1 MPESPFSALRIPH
14 PQLDSVMSANGDFQ
28 GLPAE
33 PLDAPQRQVTFWM
46 SCMSCFLT
54 QAAFASLCTSLCSCR
69 VSVLCW
75 TLLEAPS
82 ARFDLQGRT
91 CMVVRQ
97 GAYTCRC
104 WRNRPP
110 ELLTLSMWRYA
121 LQVKA
126 AVQEA
131 PHPSAAK
138 PQGNG
143 RFTVVAQ
150 PIIVP
155 RMIRP
160 G

>member
-1 MPESPFSALRIPH
+1 M
-14 PQLDSVMSANGDFQ
+14 
-28 GLPAE
+28 
-33 PLDAPQRQVTFWM
+33 
-46 SCMSCFLT
+46 
-54 QAAFASLCTSLCSCR
+54 
-69 VSVLCW
+69 
-75 TLLEAPS
+75 LEAPS
-82 ARFDLQGRT
+82 ARFRPARAYVHGGLRGCLHLQMPGR
-91 CMVVRQ
+91 M
-97 GAYTCRC
+97 
-104 WRNRPP
+104 PP
-110 ELLTLSMWRYA
+110 ELLTLSMWQHA
-121 LQVKA
+121 LQVEA

>member
-1 MPESPFSALRIPH
+1 MRITVLPQSA
-14 PQLDSVMSANGDFQ
+14 
-28 GLPAE
+28 GL
-33 PLDAPQRQVTFWM
+33 V
-46 SCMSCFLT
+46 
-54 QAAFASLCTSLCSCR
+54 
-69 VSVLCW
+69 
-75 TLLEAPS
+75 LEAPS
-82 ARFDLQGRT
+82 ARFRPARAYVHGGLRGCLHLQMCGN
-91 CMVVRQ
+91 M
-97 GAYTCRC
+97 
-104 WRNRPP
+104 PL
-110 ELLTLSMWRYA
+110 ELQTLTHMWRHA